1 LSQSALQTRAAS
13 GGGTVMM
20 VILAISFCHLINDVL
35 QSMLTALYPLMK
47 DGYNLDF
54 WQIGLLTLT
63 FQCTASLLQPLVG
76 LYTDKHPSPRS
87 LPLGMAS
94 SLIGLVLLAFA
105 HHYWTLLLG
114 AAVIGIGSAIFHPES
129 SRIARLASG
138 GRHGFAQSTFQVGGN
153 LGHALG
159 PLLAAFIVVPRG
171 QTSVAWFCLAA
182 MVGILVLR
190 RVSGWYAA
198 HMQAAAK
205 RPAPSRE
212 SPLAARRVQL
222 AMGVLFLLVITK
234 NIYTASLGSYYTF
247 YLIEKFDVSVQ
258 ASQVLLFAYYGASAL
273 GIFFGGLIGDRFGSK
288 AVIWV
293 SILGVLPFTLAM
305 PYVGLTW
312 TVALSILVGLIL
324 SSAFTAIVVFAQEL
338 MPGRVGMVAG
348 VFFGFS
354 FGVGGLAAAGL
365 GIVADHQGI
374 DYVFRMVSYLPL
386 LGLLTVFLPRM
397 DELR

>member
-1 LSQSALQTRAAS
+1 MSQATLQTRAP
-13 GGGTVMM
+13 GGGDTAIM

-47 DGYNLDF
+47 ETYDLDF

-63 FQCTASLLQPLVG
+63 FQFTASLLQPVVG
-76 LYTDKHPSPRS
+76 LYTDKHPAPRS
-87 LPLGMAS
+87 LPLGMVS

-114 AAVIGIGSAIFHPES
+114 AAIIGIGSAIFHPES

-159 PLLAAFIVVPRG
+159 PLLAAFVVVPRG

-182 MVGILVLR
+182 LVGILVLR
-190 RVSGWYAA
+190 RVGGWYAA
-198 HMQAAAK
+198 HMRETAK
-205 RPAPSRE
+205 RPTPVVRY
-212 SPLAARRVQL
+212 PLPARRTQL
-222 AMGVLFLLVITK
+222 AMAVLFLLVITK
-234 NIYTASLGSYYTF
+234 NIYIASLGSYYTF
-247 YLIEKFDVSVQ
+247 YLIEKFGVSVQ
-258 ASQVLLFAYYGASAL
+258 TSQVLLFVFYGASAI
-273 GIFFGGLIGDRFGSK
+273 GIFIGGLVGDRFGSK
-288 AVIWV
+288 AVIWI

-305 PYVGLTW
+305 PYAGLTL
-312 TVALSILVGLIL
+312 TVILSILIGLIL

-348 VFFGFS
+348 IFFGFS

-365 GIVADHQGI
+365 GILADHQGI

-386 LGLLTVFLPRM
+386 LGLLTILLPRM